1 MYVLVSLIEYIDLE
15 RNNTMSNR
23 FPTVGLVDNKISR
36 GKHIYHLPSNNFLHV
51 ETPARAEHGSLPA
64 L

>member
-1 MYVLVSLIEYIDLE
+1 
-15 RNNTMSNR
+15 MSNT
-23 FPTVGLVDNKISR
+23 FPTVGLVDNMISR
-36 GKHIYHLPSNNFLHV
+36 GKHKYHLPSNNFLHV